1 MMHKF
6 LPLLG
11 CGVLLSACVSS
22 SDPADGGFFNGVQG
36 ISSGSYDA
44 RIDEREQAVVE
55 SQSRNTD
62 LRAEQASLQ
71 AQIKASESELAKL
84 KFTILQQK
92 NATSGMDPQTSARVN
107 AVLNAKP
114 TGSTDQAKLAALQK
128 TISDAKALSAEL
140 AKLAA

>member
-1 MMHKF
+1 MRKF
-6 LPLLG
+6 LPILG
-11 CGVLLSACVSS
+11 CSFLLSACVSS

-36 ISSGSYDA
+36 ISSGGYDA
-44 RIDEREQAVVE
+44 RIDEREQAVVA
-55 SQSRNTD
+55 SQSRNSD
-62 LRAEQASLQ
+62 LRAEEANLQ
-71 AQIKASESELAKL
+71 AQIKASESDLAKL

-92 NATSGMDPQTSARVN
+92 NALSGMDPQTSARVN

-114 TGSTDQAKLAALQK
+114 TGATDQSKLAALQK